1 MSTRSFRIPAALPP
15 RRRPAPEL
23 VQRQPRPVGVA
34 TVRAAFWAVGVVL
47 AGVQAWAFRYYVS
60 ADAISYLDM
69 SDGVMPGGSWHRLI
83 NGVWSPLYPLLLGI
97 FRRTFNIT
105 AANEI
110 AAGHLLN
117 LGFFLFAF
125 LCFELLLRKVVRRI
139 PSGASLPAWAISCLA
154 YSLFLWASISKISL
168 TSLRADMLMSG
179 FVYLAAGILLTMQ
192 GRQARWREYCNLG
205 LVLGIGTLA
214 KSPILPLGIFVVAVT
229 LFAVQNWRSALKMA
243 AGSLLIFLAI
253 GSLYFAPVSIAR
265 GHFTFGESA
274 TFNYLAYVNRARP
287 MWYMQEP
294 GSASGHFS
302 HSPEK
307 IFSTPTAYA
316 FGHSSLVTHP
326 LRFDPSDWVRGVR
339 PRFVLRDQVRGCIA
353 SIRKLIGLL
362 AGLSPVVLLAL
373 TLVVVSSKRRRLSTS
388 LKSAWPVWLVGFA
401 GCVMY
406 VPMHVEPRYVG
417 AFLAL
422 FWLGLI
428 LSFDLPGILGRRLAN
443 ASTIVVVA
451 GLIVPLIVGEG
462 MRYLESRRI
471 PNNDANAAVELAHL
485 GIKPG
490 NKVARISPTVTDL
503 GIERIARVEVV
514 AEVGIGDSARFW
526 SSSRDTQDAIL
537 NLLASRGA
545 RAVIATLTGPVPKI
559 GPEWTQLGF
568 TQYWAWIPK
577 SSQ

>member
-1 MSTRSFRIPAALPP
+1 VSTRSVRIPALTSPP
-15 RRRPAPEL
+15 QRPAPEL
-23 VQRQPRPVGVA
+23 VQRQLRPVGVA
-34 TVRAAFWAVGVVL
+34 AVRAAFWALGIVL

-69 SDGVMPGGSWHRLI
+69 SDGVMPGESWHRLI

-97 FRRTFNIT
+97 VRRTFNIY
-105 AANEI
+105 ASNEI

-125 LCFELLLRKVVRRI
+125 LCFEFLLRKVVRRI
-139 PSGASLPAWAISCLA
+139 PRGASLPAWAISCLA

-179 FVYLAAGILLTMQ
+179 FVYLAAGILLNMQ

-214 KSPILPLGIFVVAVT
+214 KSPMLPLGVFVVAVS

-243 AGSLLIFLAI
+243 ASSLLIFLAT
-253 GSLYFAPVSIAR
+253 GSLYFVPLSIAQ
-265 GHFTFGESA
+265 GHFTLGESA
-274 TFNYLAYVNRARP
+274 AFNYLVYVNRARP

-294 GSASGHFS
+294 GSASGRFS

-307 IFSTPTAYA
+307 IFSTPTAYG
-316 FGHSSLVTHP
+316 FTHSSLVTHP

-362 AGLSPVVLLAL
+362 AGLTPVVLLAL
-373 TLVVVSSKRRRLSTS
+373 TLVIVSWKRRRLSTS
-388 LKSAWPVWLVGFA
+388 LKSAWSVWLVGFT

-428 LSFDLPGILGRRLAN
+428 LSFELPGTLGRRLAN

-451 GLIVPLIVGEG
+451 GLTVPLIVGDG

-471 PNNDANAAVELAHL
+471 ANADAEAAAELARL
-485 GIKPG
+485 GIGPG
-490 NKVARISPTVTDL
+490 EKVARISPTVTDL

-514 AEVGIGDSARFW
+514 AEVGIGDSPKFW
-526 SSSRDTQDAIL
+526 KSSLATQHAIL
-537 NLLASRGA
+537 NLFASRGA
-545 RAVIATLTGPVPKI
+545 KVVVATLTQPTPDVRPG
-559 GPEWTQLGF
+559 WTQLGS

>member
-1 MSTRSFRIPAALPP
+1 MSTRSVRISVSPSPP
-15 RRRPAPEL
+15 QRPAPEL
-23 VQRQPRPVGVA
+23 VQRQLRPVGVA
-34 TVRAAFWAVGVVL
+34 AVRAAFWALGIVL

-69 SDGVMPGGSWHRLI
+69 SDGVMPGESWHRLI

-97 FRRTFNIT
+97 VRRTFNIY
-105 AANEI
+105 ASNEI

-125 LCFELLLRKVVRRI
+125 LCFEFLLSKVVRRI

-179 FVYLAAGILLTMQ
+179 FVYLAAGILLNMQ

-214 KSPILPLGIFVVAVT
+214 KSPMLPLGVFVVAVS

-243 AGSLLIFLAI
+243 ASSLLIFLAT
-253 GSLYFAPVSIAR
+253 GSLYFVPLSIAQ
-265 GHFTFGESA
+265 GHFTLGESA
-274 TFNYLAYVNRARP
+274 AFNYLVYVNRARP

-294 GSASGHFS
+294 GSASGRFS

-307 IFSTPTAYA
+307 IFSTPTAYG
-316 FGHSSLVTHP
+316 FTHSSLVTHP

-362 AGLSPVVLLAL
+362 AGLTPVVLLAL
-373 TLVVVSSKRRRLSTS
+373 TLVIVSWKRRRLSTS
-388 LKSAWPVWLVGFA
+388 LKSAWSVWLVGFT

-428 LSFDLPGILGRRLAN
+428 LSFELPGTLGRRLAN

-451 GLIVPLIVGEG
+451 GLTVPLIVGDG

-471 PNNDANAAVELAHL
+471 ANADAEAAAELARL
-485 GIKPG
+485 GIGPG
-490 NKVARISPTVTDL
+490 EKVARISPTVTDL

-537 NLLASRGA
+537 NLFASRGA
-545 RAVIATLTGPVPKI
+545 TVVIATLTEPVPKI
-559 GPEWTQLGF
+559 RPEWTRLGS
-568 TQYWAWIPK
+568 TEYWAWFPK
-577 SSQ
+577 SGD

>member
-1 MSTRSFRIPAALPP
+1 VAA
-15 RRRPAPEL
+15 
-23 VQRQPRPVGVA
+23 
-34 TVRAAFWAVGVVL
+34 VRAAFWALGIVL

-97 FRRTFNIT
+97 VRRTFNIYP
-105 AANEI
+105 AKEI

-125 LCFELLLRKVVRRI
+125 LCFEFLLRRVLRRI

-179 FVYLAAGILLTMQ
+179 FVYLAAGILLNIQ
-192 GRQARWREYCNLG
+192 GRQARWRDYCNLG
-205 LVLGIGTLA
+205 FVLGIGTLA
-214 KSPILPLGIFVVAVT
+214 KSPMLPLGVFVVAVS

-243 AGSLLIFLAI
+243 AGSVLIFVAI
-253 GSLYFAPVSIAR
+253 GGLYFVPLSIAQ
-265 GHFTFGESA
+265 GHLTLGESA
-274 TFNYLAYVNRARP
+274 AFNYLAYVNRARP

-294 GSASGHFS
+294 GSASGRFS

-307 IFSTPTAYA
+307 IFSTPTAYG
-316 FGHSSLVTHP
+316 FTHSSLVTHP

-339 PRFVLRDQVRGCIA
+339 PRFVLRDQVRGCTA
-353 SIRKLIGLL
+353 SIRKVIGLL
-362 AGLSPVVLLAL
+362 AGLTPVVLLAL
-373 TLVVVSSKRRRLSTS
+373 TLVIVSWKRRRLSTS
-388 LKSAWPVWLVGFA
+388 LKSGWSVWLLGFA

-428 LSFDLPGILGRRLAN
+428 LSFDLPGTLGRRLAN
-443 ASTIVVVA
+443 ASTILVVA
-451 GLIVPLIVGEG
+451 CLTLPLIVGDG
-462 MRYLESRRI
+462 MQYLKSRRI
-471 PNNDANAAVELAHL
+471 ANADADAAAELARL
-485 GIKPG
+485 GIRPG
-490 NKVARISPTVTDL
+490 EKVARISPTVTDL

-537 NLLASRGA
+537 NLFASRGA
-545 RAVIATLTGPVPKI
+545 RVVIATLTEPVPKI
-559 GPEWTQLGF
+559 RPGWTQLGS

-577 SSQ
+577 SGQ

>member
-1 MSTRSFRIPAALPP
+1 VAA
-15 RRRPAPEL
+15 
-23 VQRQPRPVGVA
+23 
-34 TVRAAFWAVGVVL
+34 VRAAFWALGIVL

-97 FRRTFNIT
+97 VRRTFNIYP
-105 AANEI
+105 AKEI

-125 LCFELLLRKVVRRI
+125 LCFEFLLRRVLRRI

-179 FVYLAAGILLTMQ
+179 FVYLAAGILLNIQ
-192 GRQARWREYCNLG
+192 GRQARWRDYCNLG
-205 LVLGIGTLA
+205 FVLGIGTLA
-214 KSPILPLGIFVVAVT
+214 KSPMLPLGVFVVAVS

-243 AGSLLIFLAI
+243 AGSVLIFVAI
-253 GSLYFAPVSIAR
+253 GGLYFVPLSIAQ
-265 GHFTFGESA
+265 GHLTLGESA
-274 TFNYLAYVNRARP
+274 AFNYLAYVNRARP

-294 GSASGHFS
+294 GSASGRFS
-302 HSPEK
+302 HSPAK
-307 IFSTPTAYA
+307 IFSTPTAYG
-316 FGHSSLVTHP
+316 FTHSSLVTHP

-339 PRFVLRDQVRGCIA
+339 PRFVLRDQVRGCTA
-353 SIRKLIGLL
+353 SIRKVIGLL
-362 AGLSPVVLLAL
+362 AGLTPVVLLAL
-373 TLVVVSSKRRRLSTS
+373 TLVIVSWKRRRLSTS
-388 LKSAWPVWLVGFA
+388 LKSGWSVWLLGFA

-428 LSFDLPGILGRRLAN
+428 LSFDLPGTLGRRLAN
-443 ASTIVVVA
+443 ASTILVVA
-451 GLIVPLIVGEG
+451 CLTLPLIVGDG
-462 MRYLESRRI
+462 MQYLKSRRI
-471 PNNDANAAVELAHL
+471 ANADADAAAELARL
-485 GIKPG
+485 GIRPG
-490 NKVARISPTVTDL
+490 EKVARISPTVTDL

-537 NLLASRGA
+537 NLFASRGA
-545 RAVIATLTGPVPKI
+545 RVVIATLTEPVPKI
-559 GPEWTQLGF
+559 RPGWTQLGS